1 LSRRG
6 DWCETLVVGFSMCA
20 FFPHP
25 ESPQDAVIVFT
36 IVTLSEFLSS
46 VLYSPKKQVGLL
58 KWLKKGRLAG
68 PHCAPTAYRR
78 RNQGIYACQLK
89 WNAL

>member
-1 LSRRG
+1 
-6 DWCETLVVGFSMCA
+6 
-20 FFPHP
+20 
-25 ESPQDAVIVFT
+25 VFT

-68 PHCAPTAYRR
+68 PLTSSCF
-78 RNQGIYACQLK
+78 
-89 WNAL
+89 